1 MYNSLGLLINKT
13 RTPPSSIDPEAP
25 ARLAPRCSNKKV
37 RVGWKCDL
45 VPLDHGNPKVP
56 PNSPPPKKR
65 PVLRWKPKVMK
76 VCFR

>member
-56 PNSPPPKKR
+56 PNSPPQKKG
-65 PVLRWKPKVMK
+65 PY
-76 VCFR
+76 